1 MTRASDLAR
10 LMGAGGSLSGALSVD
25 TISEKTSGS
34 GVTIDSLNIKDS
46 GIGGHQIGGRRNLFY
61 NGNFQCWQ
69 RSTSETGLGASSGYF
84 TADRWKTDIGA
95 TSTGRF
101 TMNRTA
107 GDPDGFNYGL
117 VINCTTTDTSIAAGE
132 FLLVQQRFEGQDL
145 QHLKKG
151 TSGAETTI
159 LSFYAKVAGSA
170 TDIVVEVFDND
181 NSRHICKKF
190 TLTTD
195 WVRYYFTIPGDTTGS
210 LDQDT
215 AQSMTVSFCLHS
227 GSTYTGGT
235 LATDWAANNNSNR
248 FVGVDSI
255 FASTSNEFYLAGV
268 QWEVGSQATPFEHR
282 SFDEE
287 RSLCQRYFQVLFES
301 VDANH
306 YTGLVA
312 GRWSTNTAYYSIPL
326 HKIMR
331 AEPSMTVLDK
341 DGTASS
347 GPAGNLQGNGSNDDY
362 TAGNMTLQSGKD
374 GTTTI
379 SIGLDFNPTANYAY
393 VAYFGNGEKIN
404 FDAEL

>member
-1 MTRASDLAR
+1 MTKAAELAKV
-10 LMGAGGSLSGALSVD
+10 GDVITNGQLS
-25 TISEKTSGS
+25 
-34 GVTIDSLNIKDS
+34 
-46 GIGGHQIGGRRNLFY
+46 GRRNLFY

-84 TADRWKTDIGA
+84 TADRWKIDIGD
-95 TSTGRF
+95 TSAGRF

-159 LSFYAKVAGSA
+159 LSFYAKVVGSA

-181 NSRHICKKF
+181 NARHICKKF
-190 TLTTD
+190 TLTTEFQ
-195 WVRYYFTIPGDTTGS
+195 RYYFTIPGDTTGS
-210 LDQDT
+210 LDQDN

-235 LATDWAANNNSNR
+235 LPTSWAANSNTNR

-282 SFDEE
+282 SLGEE
-287 RSLCQRYFQVLFES
+287 LDLCQRYYQQYNDDGSNEGYVTVGMINSDRFFGILRYVKTMRAVPTVAS
-301 VDANH
+301 
-306 YTGLVA
+306 TGSAFKVISA
-312 GRWSTNTAYYSIPL
+312 ANTATGYSIDEAHTP
-326 HKIMR
+326 
-331 AEPSMTVLDK
+331 TVDSVRLR
-341 DGTASS
+341 T
-347 GPAGNLQGNGSNDDY
+347 GSNSNLSDGQGA
-362 TAGNMTLQSGKD
+362 TLSWSASGN
-374 GTTTI
+374 I
-379 SIGLDFNPTANYAY
+379 SLDS
-393 VAYFGNGEKIN
+393 
-404 FDAEL
+404 EL

>member
-1 MTRASDLAR
+1 MTKAAELAKV
-10 LMGAGGSLSGALSVD
+10 GDVITNGQLS
-25 TISEKTSGS
+25 
-34 GVTIDSLNIKDS
+34 
-46 GIGGHQIGGRRNLFY
+46 GRRNLFY

-95 TSTGRF
+95 TSAGRF

-159 LSFYAKVAGSA
+159 LSFYAKVVGSA

-181 NSRHICKKF
+181 NARHICKKF
-190 TLTTD
+190 TLTTEFQ
-195 WVRYYFTIPGDTTGS
+195 RYYFTIPGDTTGS
-210 LDQDT
+210 LDQDN

-235 LATDWAANNNSNR
+235 LPTSWAANSNTNR

-282 SFDEE
+282 SFGEEE
-287 RSLCQRYFQVLFES
+287 RLCHRYYQKMIRQTGFGFCGVGVGPYNSGTEIFIEAVLATRMRSQPAVGYSALSDFDLEPF
-301 VDANH
+301 D
-306 YTGLVA
+306 
-312 GRWSTNTAYYSIPL
+312 TA
-326 HKIMR
+326 
-331 AEPSMTVLDK
+331 
-341 DGTASS
+341 
-347 GPAGNLQGNGSNDDY
+347 
-362 TAGNMTLQSGKD
+362 
-374 GTTTI
+374 
-379 SIGLDFNPTANYAY
+379 PTAIALHS
-393 VAYFGNGEKIN
+393 NGGGSASDVIRLEVTDGSARTKGFCGELMIDIETGYIE
-404 FDAEL
+404 FDSEL

>member
-1 MTRASDLAR
+1 MTKAAELAKI
-10 LMGAGGSLSGALSVD
+10 GDVANSGQLS
-25 TISEKTSGS
+25 
-34 GVTIDSLNIKDS
+34 
-46 GIGGHQIGGRRNLFY
+46 GRRNLFY

-69 RSTSETGLGASSGYF
+69 RSTSQTGLGASSGYF

-95 TSTGRF
+95 TSAGRF

-151 TSGAETTI
+151 TSGAETTT
-159 LSFYAKVAGSA
+159 LSFYAKVVGSA

-181 NSRHICKKF
+181 NSRHICKLF

-210 LDQDT
+210 LDQDN

-268 QWEVGSQATPFEHR
+268 QWEVSSQATNFEHR
-282 SFDEE
+282 SAGEE
-287 RSLCQRYFQVLFES
+287 LALCQRYYYQFQAATSFMKIGHGRAYNTS
-301 VDANH
+301 NTTCT
-306 YTGLVA
+306 YTVPVPMRASPTGGVSAASDVGVA
-312 GRWSTNTAYYSIPL
+312 GL
-326 HKIMR
+326 
-331 AEPSMTVLDK
+331 
-341 DGTASS
+341 S
-347 GPAGNLQGNGSNDDY
+347 GG
-362 TAGNMTLQSGKD
+362 
-374 GTTTI
+374 GTTGFTTNSERMDDLVRFAANVTRSGADMSAGTI
-379 SIGLDFNPTANYAY
+379 YQVEADNNTNMKLTL
-393 VAYFGNGEKIN
+393 
-404 FDAEL
+404 DAEL

>member
-1 MTRASDLAR
+1 MTKAAELAKI
-10 LMGAGGSLSGALSVD
+10 GDVITNGQLS
-25 TISEKTSGS
+25 
-34 GVTIDSLNIKDS
+34 
-46 GIGGHQIGGRRNLFY
+46 GRRNLFY

-84 TADRWKTDIGA
+84 TADRWKIDIGD
-95 TSTGRF
+95 TSAGRF

-159 LSFYAKVAGSA
+159 LSFYAKVVGSA

-181 NSRHICKKF
+181 NARHICKLF

-210 LDQDT
+210 LDQDN

-235 LATDWAANNNSNR
+235 LPTSWAANSNTNR

-282 SFDEE
+282 SLGEE
-287 RSLCQRYFQVLFES
+287 LLLCQRYFSHSGDPVNNSFVHHCYNTTDAYGNFGFPVSMRTAPTVTLAATGSSYFYSAGSTRSISSFNVQNPNDLNFQHKAVVS
-301 VDANH
+301 GITSGHAGHVD
-306 YTGLVA
+306 
-312 GRWSTNTAYYSIPL
+312 TN
-326 HKIMR
+326 
-331 AEPSMTVLDK
+331 
-341 DGTASS
+341 S
-347 GPAGNLQGNGSNDDY
+347 GVRFYEA
-362 TAGNMTLQSGKD
+362 
-374 GTTTI
+374 
-379 SIGLDFNPTANYAY
+379 
-393 VAYFGNGEKIN
+393 
-404 FDAEL
+404 DAEL